1 MFFSSVQDLVVFFSP
16 VHCSAVGEITTVLLI
31 EISGCRIVQQKVVSE
46 VSQIANIA
54 YIKDSTTL
62 HWQQWKHQWH

>member
-1 MFFSSVQDLVVFFSP
+1 MERQCSFPQCKIQYD
-16 VHCSAVGEITTVLLI
+16 SAVGEITTVLLI

>member
-1 MFFSSVQDLVVFFSP
+1 M
-16 VHCSAVGEITTVLLI
+16 HCSAVGEITTVLLI